1 MGTRVSYPVEVKMKA
16 IEIDIS
22 GELQNKF
29 YKNRLFVII
38 FSWKYGWNGTGELH
52 HLKRPVGKQYT
63 YDKGGESFAKL
74 QTGELL
80 FKAANWRFI
89 KVSSVE
95 EKSSPKNSSTA
106 S

>member
-38 FSWKYGWNGTGELH
+38 FS
-52 HLKRPVGKQYT
+52 
-63 YDKGGESFAKL
+63 
-74 QTGELL
+74 
-80 FKAANWRFI
+80 
-89 KVSSVE
+89 
-95 EKSSPKNSSTA
+95 
-106 S
+106 